1 MPFGVNQIITIAY
14 GDNDIRTQ
22 EAARKK
28 RWTEPLFIIKKG
40 RKQEAYF
47 HHIIYIKLISFIYHW

>member
-1 MPFGVNQIITIAY
+1 MPFGVNQIITIVY

-28 RWTEPLFIIKKG
+28 KKDE
-40 RKQEAYF
+40 QSLY
-47 HHIIYIKLISFIYHW
+47 S

>member
-1 MPFGVNQIITIAY
+1 MPFGVNQIITIVY

-28 RWTEPLFIIKKG
+28 KDEQSL
-40 RKQEAYF
+40 Y
-47 HHIIYIKLISFIYHW
+47 S